1 MKLFD
6 VLKEDALQ
14 AFAGNRNINVYVGPD
29 SVDKELIKS
38 IQRAM
43 AKHSLALGERQ
54 EGSWWPNNTKA
65 WTGGETGV
73 FDQALGNAIRRWQKS
88 INIQIADMADNTK
101 VRPLTINGVINQEDG
116 KLLLAP
122 LNNLG
127 FLKNR
132 ELDNALA
139 NFKKVRRAFD
149 GQKFANSD
157 VSQVTDYAS
166 FLQSIG
172 RDGWAAVITP
182 IINEQWK
189 GQNFG
194 GQTEKNIKDWADDTI
209 DLILNKSRNADIL
222 FDNLRAVLRPL
233 SPNFKTQNKIGGMVN
248 LIPDFERLRF
258 LQVTYLGPK
267 IAREELTKPKL
278 LYLHFAG
285 IAQFQFERNTAGIQD
300 RIEKQAA
307 EDAKSEQNDTANID
321 QITARQLA
329 EKIEKAFKNNYFAV
343 FTSARVQSDEMSI
356 EEALMQLANA
366 KDYDAVAKEY
376 NALTNKILSQRMV
389 DELSP
394 DLYNRI
400 FIAHLI
406 RIKRINPRLYHSA
419 IQFTDDS
426 ITVSSD
432 GKQFEIM
439 RVMSRDRPDIEPEVF
454 DVLLEDKLLKEAI
467 SQSGGELP
475 DLYRQPSAEETNG
488 AIQAFIDVMNKTYPE
503 MVRFYAHLPPFQEYA
518 PLGPLRLKG
527 IIEEGTVYQSAGTDP
542 SLFYEQSIAKD
553 RIWLV
558 GDGKDN
564 DGDGEVDGGNA
575 NIYFDERY
583 QQEGLDARQF
593 EIPDTEEKVE
603 LDDDEMSIVRDLA
616 SRKEDLILA
625 AIDRLFKMNNSK
637 KVYLETIYPG
647 FKQETGQFLEE
658 ELGGR
663 GDDAWTY
670 KFFKEDTTESN
681 PYMAALLD
689 RFAKSIGKGSPLNV
703 IAFVAPKGTAD
714 QFKLALDRPSFA
726 GIFSTVD
733 EPMLRKLFKALV
745 SREDFDI
752 VDKYYDGDLQ
762 TDIEDKDWWA
772 SEEDVAS
779 RLKKI
784 GVNPRKI
791 ARENIIKEADAIR
804 AELDQIQDL
813 QDKPNELKAL
823 IDSIDI
829 MKIVDKL
836 EAYMKEYDLLDGNKQ
851 DEIMMEVFQTLN
863 PILYIARDNPNIN
876 FGYNYQQEE
885 QRKKTLF
892 GGIPNYEKARQKY
905 MELRRKYEPEVDR

>member
-366 KDYDAVAKEY
+366 KDYDIVAKEY
-376 NALTNKILSQRMV
+376 NSLTNNILSQRMV

-475 DLYRQPSAEETNG
+475 DLYRQPSGEETNA

-558 GDGKDN
+558 GNGEDN

-593 EIPDTEEKVE
+593 EIPDNEEKVE
-603 LDDDEMSIVRDLA
+603 LDEDEMSIVRDLA
-616 SRKEDLILA
+616 SRKEDLILD
-625 AIDRLFKMNNSK
+625 AIERLFKLNNPK
-637 KVYLETIYPG
+637 KRYIDTIYPG
-647 FKQETGQFLEE
+647 FKQETGQFIEE

-670 KFFKEDTTESN
+670 KFFKENTTDSN
-681 PYMAALLD
+681 PMMAALLTKFGD
-689 RFAKSIGKGSPLNV
+689 TMQKGPLEV

-714 QFKLALDRPSFA
+714 QFKEALERTTLI
-726 GIFSTVD
+726 GLIKNID
-733 EPMLRKLFKALV
+733 EPMLRKLFDALV
-745 SREDFDI
+745 SREDFDL

-772 SEEDVAS
+772 KDKDIAQ
-779 RLKKI
+779 RLAKI
-784 GVNPRKI
+784 GVNPRKQ
-791 ARENIIKEADAIR
+791 ARSQIQNEVDAI
-804 AELDQIQDL
+804 AD
-813 QDKPNELKAL
+813 ELKQIEDILKDDPQAL
-823 IDSIDI
+823 GEFLNTINV
-829 MKIVDKL
+829 MEIVNKL
-836 EAYMKEYDLLDGNKQ
+836 EEYMKEYNLLDGTKE
-851 DEIMMEVFQTLN
+851 DEIMSEVFQALN
-863 PILYIARDNPNIN
+863 PYLFIERGDNPYSTG
-876 FGYNYQQEE
+876 FAAGFEE
-885 QRKKTLF
+885 RRQRLYS
-892 GGIPNYEKARQKY
+892 GLANYEQAREKY
-905 MELRRKYEPEVDR
+905 MELQNKYYGVE

>member
-366 KDYDAVAKEY
+366 KDYDIVAKEY
-376 NALTNKILSQRMV
+376 NSLTNNILSQRMV

-475 DLYRQPSAEETNG
+475 DLYRQPSGEETNA

-558 GDGKDN
+558 GNGEDN

-593 EIPDTEEKVE
+593 EIPDNEEKVE
-603 LDDDEMSIVRDLA
+603 LDEDEMSIVRDLA
-616 SRKEDLILA
+616 SRKEDLILD
-625 AIDRLFKMNNSK
+625 AIERLFKLNNPK
-637 KVYLETIYPG
+637 KRYIDTIYPG
-647 FKQETGQFLEE
+647 FKQETGQFIEE

-670 KFFKEDTTESN
+670 KFFKENTTDSN
-681 PYMAALLD
+681 PMMAALLTKFGD
-689 RFAKSIGKGSPLNV
+689 TMQKGPLEV

-714 QFKLALDRPSFA
+714 QFKEALERTA
-726 GIFSTVD
+726 LIGLINNID
-733 EPMLRKLFKALV
+733 EPMLRKLFDALV

-772 SEEDVAS
+772 KDKDIAQ
-779 RLKKI
+779 RLAKI
-784 GVNPRKI
+784 GVNPRKQ
-791 ARENIIKEADAIR
+791 ARSQIQNEVDAI
-804 AELDQIQDL
+804 AD
-813 QDKPNELKAL
+813 ELKQIEDILKDDPQAL
-823 IDSIDI
+823 GEFLNTINV
-829 MKIVDKL
+829 MEIVNKL
-836 EAYMKEYDLLDGNKQ
+836 EEYMKEYNLLDGTKE
-851 DEIMMEVFQTLN
+851 DEIMSEVFQALN
-863 PILYIARDNPNIN
+863 PYLFIERGDNPYSTG
-876 FGYNYQQEE
+876 FAAGFEE
-885 QRKKTLF
+885 RRQRLYS
-892 GGIPNYEKARQKY
+892 GLANYEQAREKY
-905 MELRRKYEPEVDR
+905 MELQNKYYGVE

>member
-366 KDYDAVAKEY
+366 KDYDIVAKEY
-376 NALTNKILSQRMV
+376 NSLTNNILSQRMV

-475 DLYRQPSAEETNG
+475 DLYRQPSGEETNA

-558 GDGKDN
+558 GNGEDN

-593 EIPDTEEKVE
+593 EIPDNEEKVE
-603 LDDDEMSIVRDLA
+603 LDEDEMSIVRDLA
-616 SRKEDLILA
+616 SRKEDLILD
-625 AIDRLFKMNNSK
+625 AIERLFKLNNPK
-637 KVYLETIYPG
+637 KRYIDTIYPG
-647 FKQETGQFLEE
+647 FKQETGQFIEE

-670 KFFKEDTTESN
+670 KFFKENTTDSN
-681 PYMAALLD
+681 PMMAALLTKFGD
-689 RFAKSIGKGSPLNV
+689 TMQKGPLEV

-714 QFKLALDRPSFA
+714 QFKEALERTA
-726 GIFSTVD
+726 LIGLINNID
-733 EPMLRKLFKALV
+733 EPMLRKLFDALV
-745 SREDFDI
+745 SREDFDL

-772 SEEDVAS
+772 KDKDIAQ
-779 RLKKI
+779 RLAKI
-784 GVNPRKI
+784 GVNPRKQ
-791 ARENIIKEADAIR
+791 ARSQIQNEVDAI
-804 AELDQIQDL
+804 AD
-813 QDKPNELKAL
+813 ELKQIEDILKDDPQAL
-823 IDSIDI
+823 GEFLNTINV
-829 MKIVDKL
+829 MEIVNKL
-836 EAYMKEYDLLDGNKQ
+836 EEYMKEYNLLDGTKE
-851 DEIMMEVFQTLN
+851 DEIMSEVFQALN
-863 PILYIARDNPNIN
+863 PYLFIERGDNPYSTG
-876 FGYNYQQEE
+876 FAAGFEE
-885 QRKKTLF
+885 RRQRLYS
-892 GGIPNYEKARQKY
+892 GLANYEQAREKY
-905 MELRRKYEPEVDR
+905 MELQNKYYGVE

>member
-29 SVDKELIKS
+29 SVDEELIKS

-43 AKHSLALGERQ
+43 AKHSLALGQRQ

-65 WTGGETGV
+65 WTGGETGK
-73 FDQALGNAIRRWQKS
+73 FDPALGNAIRRWQES
-88 INIQIADMADNTK
+88 INIQIDDMADNTK
-101 VRPLTINGVINQEDG
+101 VRKLTVNGVINQEDG

-149 GQKFANSD
+149 GQRFVNSD
-157 VSQVTDYAS
+157 VSQVTDYGS
-166 FLQSIG
+166 FLQAIG
-172 RDGWAAVITP
+172 RDGWAAVLTP
-182 IINEQWK
+182 IANEQFK
-189 GQNFG
+189 GQQFA
-194 GQTEKNIKDWADDTI
+194 GQTEINVKDWVDDGI
-209 DLILNKSRNADIL
+209 DQILNKSRNADLL
-222 FDNLRAVLRPL
+222 FDNLRAILRPL
-233 SPNFKTQNKIGGMVN
+233 SPNFKTQNKIGGVVR

-267 IAREELTKPKL
+267 VAREDLTKPKL

-285 IAQFQFERNTAGIQD
+285 IAQYEFERDRRTIAD
-300 RIEKQAA
+300 RIKKQEA
-307 EDAKSEQNDTANID
+307 EDAKSEQNDTANFD

-329 EKIEKAFKNNYFAV
+329 EKIENAFKNNYFAV
-343 FTSARVQSDEMSI
+343 FTSARVESDEMSI

-376 NALTNKILSQRMV
+376 NALTNTILSQRMV

-394 DLYNRI
+394 ELYNRI

-419 IQFTDDS
+419 IQFTGDS
-426 ITVSSD
+426 ITVMD
-432 GKQFEIM
+432 NGKEFEIM

-454 DVLLEDKLLKEAI
+454 DVLLEDRLLKEAI
-467 SQSGGELP
+467 AQSGGELP
-475 DLYRQPSAEETNG
+475 DLYRQPSADERNA
-488 AIQAFIDVMNKTYPE
+488 AINVFINVMNETYPE

-558 GDGKDN
+558 GDGEDN

-593 EIPDTEEKVE
+593 EIPDNEEKIE
-603 LDDDEMSIVRDLA
+603 LNDDEMSIVRDLA
-616 SRKEDLILA
+616 SRKEDLILD
-625 AIDRLFKMNNSK
+625 AIDRLFKLNNPK
-637 KVYLETIYPG
+637 KRYLDTIYPG
-647 FKQETGQFLEE
+647 FKQETGQFIEE

-670 KFFKEDTTESN
+670 KFFKENTTDSN
-681 PYMAALLD
+681 PMMAALLTE
-689 RFAKSIGKGSPLNV
+689 FSETMQKSPLEV

-714 QFKLALDRPSFA
+714 QFKEALERTTLI
-726 GIFSTVD
+726 GLINNID
-733 EPMLRKLFKALV
+733 EPMLRKLFAALV

-772 SEEDVAS
+772 SDEDIAQ
-779 RLKKI
+779 RLAKI
-784 GVNPRKI
+784 GVNPRKQ
-791 ARENIIKEADAIR
+791 ARSQIQNEVDAI
-804 AELDQIQDL
+804 ADELEKIEAKQSDEDL
-813 QDKPNELKAL
+813 GEFIN
-823 IDSIDI
+823 SINV
-829 MKIVDKL
+829 MEIVNKL
-836 EAYMKEYDLLDGNKQ
+836 EEYMKEYNLLDGTKQ
-851 DEIMMEVFQTLN
+851 DEAMSQIFQALN
-863 PILYIARDNPNIN
+863 PYLFIERGDNPYVRG
-876 FGYNYQQEE
+876 FAAGFEDTRQKLYSGLE
-885 QRKKTLF
+885 
-892 GGIPNYEKARQKY
+892 NYEQAREKY
-905 MELRRKYEPEVDR
+905 MELQNKYYGVE